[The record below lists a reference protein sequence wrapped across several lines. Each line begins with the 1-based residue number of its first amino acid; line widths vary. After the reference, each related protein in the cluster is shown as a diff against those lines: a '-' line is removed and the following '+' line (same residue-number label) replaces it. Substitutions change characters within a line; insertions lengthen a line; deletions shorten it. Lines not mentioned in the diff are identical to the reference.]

1 MHAGADKPQI
11 RQKALKL
18 YDYFRSTSA
27 TAYGQKGKRAMP
39 HASDN
44 KLPQIPFLDG
54 NTALAYASGV
64 MPGIYASTLAV
75 LSEAQKRLSLQPDED
90 GQPWMPKKIVDW
102 GAGLGTAAL

>member
-1 MHAGADKPQI
+1 M
-11 RQKALKL
+11 
-18 YDYFRSTSA
+18 
-27 TAYGQKGKRAMP
+27 
-39 HASDN
+39 
-44 KLPQIPFLDG
+44 PQIPFLDG

-75 LSEAQKRLSLQPDED
+75 LSEAQKRLSLQSDEN